1 MMMDM
6 QAMLGE
12 QGQGGQPD
20 FKELIK
26 LLIQLL
32 SQQQGEEV
40 AEGEDPNEDM
50 PLMRAV
56 KGQR

>member
-6 QAMLGE
+6 QAMMGE
-12 QGQGGQPD
+12 QGQPD

-50 PLMRAV
+50 PLMKAV
-56 KGQR
+56 KGR